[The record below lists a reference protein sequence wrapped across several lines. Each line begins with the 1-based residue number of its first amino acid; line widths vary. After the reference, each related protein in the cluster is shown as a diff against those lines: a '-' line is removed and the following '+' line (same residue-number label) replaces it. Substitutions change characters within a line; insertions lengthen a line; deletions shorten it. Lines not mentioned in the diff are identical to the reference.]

1 MCIALYKIKETCEYS
16 FSSSNQNIKIFK
28 YQNIEKSKQFLL
40 LFFIVYLLKP
50 FPCIG
55 EHGLEHNGV
64 LFKKIFKIV
73 PEKNRRKKHLED
85 ERPVLVVLLGVG
97 AELHEVLEGKEMSIS

>member
-1 MCIALYKIKETCEYS
+1 MESCSRKL
-16 FSSSNQNIKIFK
+16 
-28 YQNIEKSKQFLL
+28 
-40 LFFIVYLLKP
+40 
-50 FPCIG
+50 
-55 EHGLEHNGV
+55 
-64 LFKKIFKIV
+64 FKIV